1 VIIWELIQTAALLG
15 SAYAAYKSWQVVASK
30 SSYSGPSKADVDL
43 YIREQTRQ
51 LWSGAEQRVYKKCVE
66 ELNENTRPTL
76 ERFVS
81 RMDKHEEWL
90 NKLAELNETAEG
102 VE

>member
-1 VIIWELIQTAALLG
+1 
-15 SAYAAYKSWQVVASK
+15 
-30 SSYSGPSKADVDL
+30 
-43 YIREQTRQ
+43 
-51 LWSGAEQRVYKKCVE
+51 VE

-81 RMDKHEEWL
+81 RMDKHEERL